1 MKLLKLCV
9 PNGYKMLEPGFEINF
24 LTKTRVDKEMPN
36 DDLLELQPNFYYPI
50 ETVFVGKN
58 SSGKTTVLSLINL
71 ALSFISNGRIPNEET
86 KDGKPFILSLTIY
99 HEGCLYQYEG
109 SFVRGTSVDDEYL
122 RIQSES
128 LSFATLRT
136 YHRKDLSNVSYRP
149 LKGFAANAG
158 ADTSS
163 LPRYCGTFSTFYLPS
178 GRLFYVRGYRFLWN
192 LFRKIYSEDV
202 MEKIIRLFDDSIEYI
217 KPWTKGEGT
226 SSGYVF
232 KRIHEEPLVV
242 DESFLESH
250 LSEGTTRGILLYG
263 ISALL
268 FEEGGYLVID
278 EIERSFHKNLVEN
291 LFLMF
296 NDRNINRA
304 GACLIYSTHYSEL
317 LDCNARNDNINVLH
331 RDEKTITLA
340 NVAKDYDVRS
350 DLRRSAQFDEN
361 AFESL
366 LNYEALMDL
375 KDALRKR

>member
-1 MKLLKLCV
+1 
-9 PNGYKMLEPGFEINF
+9 
-24 LTKTRVDKEMPN
+24 
-36 DDLLELQPNFYYPI
+36 
-50 ETVFVGKN
+50 
-58 SSGKTTVLSLINL
+58 
-71 ALSFISNGRIPNEET
+71 
-86 KDGKPFILSLTIY
+86 
-99 HEGCLYQYEG
+99 
-109 SFVRGTSVDDEYL
+109 
-122 RIQSES
+122 
-128 LSFATLRT
+128 
-136 YHRKDLSNVSYRP
+136 
-149 LKGFAANAG
+149 
-158 ADTSS
+158 
-163 LPRYCGTFSTFYLPS
+163 
-178 GRLFYVRGYRFLWN
+178 
-192 LFRKIYSEDV
+192 
-202 MEKIIRLFDDSIEYI
+202 MEKIIRLFDDSIKCI
-217 KPWTKGEGT
+217 KPWAKGEGT

-242 DESFLESH
+242 DESFLESR

-317 LDCNARNDNINVLH
+317 LDSNARNDNINVLH
-331 RDEKTITLA
+331 RDAKTITLA